1 MDSAHFKIYRLT
13 GLNIAY
19 YRNLRGM
26 TQEQLG
32 DKLNMEQSHISKIER
47 AAVGISMGYPVR
59 HRKGAE
65 RGALFA
71 AQAQGLKYVKTA
83 ACQWMEIDT
92 PLSFAPKAPL
102 QGA

>member
-1 MDSAHFKIYRLT
+1 MKEKYHEVYRIM

-47 AAVGISMGYPVR
+47 AAVGISMDTLCDIARELNVEPY
-59 HRKGAE
+59 
-65 RGALFA
+65 LL
-71 AQAQGLKYVKTA
+71 LK
-83 ACQWMEIDT
+83 
-92 PLSFAPKAPL
+92 PKD
-102 QGA
+102 

>member
-32 DKLNMEQSHISKIER
+32 DKLNMEKSHISKIER
-47 AAVGISMGYPVR
+47 AAVGISMDTLCDIARELNVEPY
-59 HRKGAE
+59 
-65 RGALFA
+65 LL
-71 AQAQGLKYVKTA
+71 LK
-83 ACQWMEIDT
+83 
-92 PLSFAPKAPL
+92 PKD
-102 QGA
+102 